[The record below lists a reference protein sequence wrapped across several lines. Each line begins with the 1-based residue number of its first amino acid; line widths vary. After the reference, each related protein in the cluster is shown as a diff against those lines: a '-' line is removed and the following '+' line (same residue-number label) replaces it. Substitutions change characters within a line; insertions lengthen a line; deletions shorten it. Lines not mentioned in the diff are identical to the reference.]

1 MGEVPDEVRV
11 CMCKCLFSHSLLPR
25 PISPFRFYTTPKW
38 DKFGDDA
45 EKKIEE
51 GEKTETAASDATL
64 GIDAAA
70 PKSAQQKKDMEKHE
84 ALKIAKQQWEGR
96 KQAEAAACYD
106 IADDKGVERTIA
118 DADLGMKRV
127 LTFKGCEGSTY
138 VIPAETKLIK
148 IFIDDCKDCVFLV
161 GCKLVSHHRNTHTPY
176 THTPYA
182 HIVHAPYAR
191 RTHTMYA
198 HIVHPHTLY
207 SSYIYT
213 ELHALYSSYIHTELH
228 ALYSS

>member
-1 MGEVPDEVRV
+1 MLPHLIISR
-11 CMCKCLFSHSLLPR
+11 SL
-25 PISPFRFYTTPKW
+25 SPSKW

-161 GCKLVSHHRNTHTPY
+161 GCKLVSHHCNTHTRRTRTHRHAHTPY
-176 THTPYA
+176 THT
-182 HIVHAPYAR
+182 VHAPYTH
-191 RTHTMYA
+191 RTRTMYA
-198 HIVHPHTLY
+198 HTVHTHTHTVL
-207 SSYIYT
+207 I
-213 ELHALYSSYIHTELH
+213 IHTHCITRTILILDILYHTTVHSHYTH
-228 ALYSS
+228 AIPTPYPL

>member
-1 MGEVPDEVRV
+1 MLPHLIISR
-11 CMCKCLFSHSLLPR
+11 SL
-25 PISPFRFYTTPKW
+25 SSKW

-161 GCKLVSHHRNTHTPY
+161 GCKLVSHPPQQTHAPYTHTPYMHTVHAQCTHTPY
-176 THTPYA
+176 THP
-182 HIVHAPYAR
+182 
-191 RTHTMYA
+191 
-198 HIVHPHTLY
+198 LY
-207 SSYIYT
+207 SP
-213 ELHALYSSYIHTELH
+213 YIHTELH

>member
-1 MGEVPDEVRV
+1 MP
-11 CMCKCLFSHSLLPR
+11 LFSLFVTPPYLSVSLL
-25 PISPFRFYTTPKW
+25 TTPKW

-161 GCKLVSHHRNTHTPY
+161 GCKLVSHHRNATTRRTRTHTVRAHRTRAVYTPY
-176 THTPYA
+176 THNVRTHRAPTHCTHHTYTLNCTHCTHPKHTPY
-182 HIVHAPYAR
+182 P
-191 RTHTMYA
+191 
-198 HIVHPHTLY
+198 L
-207 SSYIYT
+207 
-213 ELHALYSSYIHTELH
+213 
-228 ALYSS
+228 